1 MKKSMISSLAI
12 IAALGIS
19 SGISSSLAAPV
30 ELKVNLR
37 VGNAALELGKIYKS
51 AGGTD
56 YQVDLLKFY
65 VSNVALVKADGSIVS
80 VPGLSL
86 AEFKGMGAMGNM
98 NMNPGQK
105 SPEGMMDAGQMYAA
119 KTTQDE
125 TIFKLDIPAGDYRG
139 VRFEIGVPRDLN
151 NQDASL
157 QKLPL
162 GLDVG
167 MFWAWNPGY
176 IFYRFEGKTMVQG
189 KPQPFL
195 LHMGTDANRMA
206 VNLFDLQTNKIKI
219 TVPEAGAAVKINL
232 DVSKVF
238 ECGPTGGAWDLT
250 NPALRVMHGGL
261 NANFAYINLLGAW
274 SVAQ

>member
-1 MKKSMISSLAI
+1 MKRLMFSSL
-12 IAALGIS
+12 IAAFGIS
-19 SGISSSLAAPV
+19 SALAAPV
-30 ELKVNLR
+30 ELQVNLR
-37 VGNAALELGKIYKS
+37 VGNAPLELGKMYKT
-51 AGGTD
+51 AGGLD

-65 VSNVALVKADGSIVS
+65 VSNVALVKADGSLVS

-86 AEFKGMGAMGNM
+86 AEFKGAGAMGNM

-105 SPEGMMDAGQMYAA
+105 SPEGMMDDGQMYAA

-125 TIFKLDIPAGDYRG
+125 TIFKLDVPSGDYRG
-139 VRFEIGVPRDLN
+139 VRFDIGVPRDLN

-195 LHMGTDANRMA
+195 LHMGTDANRMP
-206 VNLFDLQTNKIKI
+206 VNLFDLQSNKVKI
-219 TVPEAGAAVKINL
+219 SVPEAGAAVRINL

-238 ECGPTGGAWDLT
+238 ERGPTGGAWDLT

-261 NANFAYINLLGAW
+261 NAGFAYLNLLGAW